1 MEETKIHRSGFVNI
15 IGHPNVGKSTLTNAL
30 TGEQMS
36 IVTAKPQTTRHRI
49 LGILSGEDFQI
60 VFSDTPGVIQQP
72 SYKMQQAMNKFAF
85 STFEDAD
92 LMLFMTDTQ
101 EIYAED
107 DQMLQRLAQ
116 VQDFPLFVVVNKVDL
131 VSANQVLGILEL
143 WKMRLPNAKAFI
155 PISALQKQ
163 NTDVLLQQI
172 IAHLPEGPEYYPK
185 DELSDRPERFFA
197 TEIVREQILELYHQE
212 IPYSCEV
219 VIESFKEDTTNDGKP
234 LTRIGVLIF
243 VSRESQKG
251 IMLGHQGKSIKELG
265 TRSRKRLEAFLD
277 RKVFLEMHIKIKK
290 DWRDDDN
297 SLRQFGYV

>member
-197 TEIVREQILELYHQE
+197 TEIVREQKLEL
-212 IPYSCEV
+212 
-219 VIESFKEDTTNDGKP
+219 
-234 LTRIGVLIF
+234 
-243 VSRESQKG
+243 
-251 IMLGHQGKSIKELG
+251 
-265 TRSRKRLEAFLD
+265 
-277 RKVFLEMHIKIKK
+277 
-290 DWRDDDN
+290 
-297 SLRQFGYV
+297 